1 MSSFGPRSRN
11 RREKQRLNE
20 RESSNSSCREG
31 SEDRADREFA
41 WYPGT
46 SRCGRGNARSAP
58 FRLGK
63 YEIESGRESF
73 RRETMATKGNGP
85 CAGRLQ
91 IVGDLAWWRRRLRTE
106 AARLLEEYF
115 RDVAAFGIPESADGA
130 NQSGRRAH
138 AG

>member
-11 RREKQRLNE
+11 RREKRKLNE
-20 RESSNSSCREG
+20 RKSFNSSGREG

-41 WYPGT
+41 WDTGA

-58 FRLGK
+58 FRLGE
-63 YEIESGRESF
+63 YEIEGGREPF
-73 RRETMATKGNGP
+73 RRETVATKGNGP

-106 AARLLEEYF
+106 AARLLEENF
-115 RDVAAFGIPESADGA
+115 KDTAAL
-130 NQSGRRAH
+130 
-138 AG
+138 